1 MRFFLRHKKLHIVLA
16 AELFLLVLYL
26 FFRQFRPLMNFLA
39 SHVTVPLRRGIGSI
53 CYLVDFSV
61 AEALCVAL
69 VIAGGVYLIWSIAAV
84 CRARGRRA
92 GRAYSAGLG
101 LLCAGLGIYAGF
113 CFLLGIDSY
122 ADGFQ
127 EKSGIYARPV
137 EEAALRDVTAY
148 FAEELSQAAGKVERD
163 ENGLFAVPREEI
175 LAGSTGVYDAV
186 EQQFPFLAF
195 DDPGVKPVY
204 FSRIMSALDFTG
216 IYCPFTGESNVNM
229 DSPACLLGSTVAHEL
244 AHQRGITSEQEPSY
258 TPAPG

>member
-1 MRFFLRHKKLHIVLA
+1 MQFFLRHKKLHIVLA
-16 AELFLLVLYL
+16 AELFLLGLYL

-69 VIAGGVYLIWSIAAV
+69 VIAGAAYLIWSVAAV

-92 GRAYSAGLG
+92 GRAYSAVLG
-101 LLCAGLGIYAGF
+101 LLCAGLGIYVGF

-127 EKSGIYARPV
+127 EKSGIYAQPV

-148 FAEELSQAAGKVERD
+148 FADALSQAAGRWS
-163 ENGLFAVPREEI
+163 GTRTAFSPYPGRRSWRAAP
-175 LAGSTGVYDAV
+175 ASTTRWSSSS
-186 EQQFPFLAF
+186 PFLPLTIRAS
-195 DDPGVKPVY
+195 
-204 FSRIMSALDFTG
+204 SRCT
-216 IYCPFTGESNVNM
+216 
-229 DSPACLLGSTVAHEL
+229 SPAL
-244 AHQRGITSEQEPSY
+244 
-258 TPAPG
+258 